1 MPTLPIYAPPT
12 KGDILQMAREALA
25 TAGYDFEATP
35 EEDQSQLRQ
44 LDAMMAEW
52 EDNEGIVLGFNYAGN
67 GYGAINEDSGIP
79 RGCLKAVAVSLALV
93 IAPTMGKSMAAEAKT
108 ALARSMSTLRA
119 KYCAIPPMQM
129 GRGTIR
135 GAGNRRWTGT
145 GTPYFVTEVSDT
157 EIIQ

>member
-1 MPTLPIYAPPT
+1 MTTLPIYAPPT
-12 KGDILQMAREALA
+12 KGDILQMAREACA

-79 RGCLKAVAVSLALV
+79 RGALSAVASSLAMRL
-93 IAPTMGKSMAAEAKT
+93 APTMGKSMAAEAKA
-108 ALARSMSTLRA
+108 ALGRSMGTLRA

-129 GRGTIR
+129 GRNTPR
-135 GAGNRRWTGT
+135 GAGNRGWSGIGT
-145 GTPYFVTEVSDT
+145 SYFVTEVSDT